1 MKLAV
6 NYLQEVQE
14 LFEEGK
20 IDFIDYIK
28 LYSINGDLSPF
39 DWCAN
44 HKDVL
49 FHGMEGNGPN
59 LANFN
64 FWENRN
70 IELQKEYYRIGN
82 VPYISLHIDT
92 SDKELLSEVDTIEIM
107 KKNIE
112 KVREVFNMQ
121 VILENVPARYKK
133 REKDFLALPEFITKT
148 VNELDCGFLFDIG
161 HAKQAID
168 VLKMDFDEYVKRL
181 PMDRLVEI
189 HLSGVSTTEDGHIW
203 ALHRKMNEDDYKF
216 LEEAINKYNTLQT
229 VTLEY
234 GAWAF
239 DEENCNYPIP
249 KYGVVN
255 EEIKA
260 EAYDQLMR
268 IKEIIK
274 K

>member
-14 LFEEGK
+14 LFEEG
-20 IDFIDYIK
+20 
-28 LYSINGDLSPF
+28 
-39 DWCAN
+39 
-44 HKDVL
+44 
-49 FHGMEGNGPN
+49 
-59 LANFN
+59 
-64 FWENRN
+64 
-70 IELQKEYYRIGN
+70 
-82 VPYISLHIDT
+82 
-92 SDKELLSEVDTIEIM
+92 
-107 KKNIE
+107 
-112 KVREVFNMQ
+112 
-121 VILENVPARYKK
+121 
-133 REKDFLALPEFITKT
+133 
-148 VNELDCGFLFDIG
+148 
-161 HAKQAID
+161 
-168 VLKMDFDEYVKRL
+168 KMDFDEYVKRL

-260 EAYDQLMR
+260 EVYDQLMR